1 MIGEARIIVST
12 IDGKFHQS
20 RWSTDLFEG
29 KDTWEKKVPAKD
41 LNHITMPGGTVRK
54 FNGDHIIYT
63 EIETR

>member
-1 MIGEARIIVST
+1 MIGEARIVIST
-12 IDGKFHQS
+12 TDGNLHHS
-20 RWSTDLFEG
+20 RWSSALFEG
-29 KDTWEKKVPAKD
+29 KAEWEAKVPAKE